1 MSSDW
6 SETLY
11 AALTGPV
18 GATVVL
24 VLYSIGVLLVMLY
37 SIGQFHLLY
46 YYLRLRKRTDLH
58 PPMPVVG
65 AGQLPFVTVQLPMFN
80 ERYVAAAVID
90 SCAALEYPRDRFEL
104 QVVDD
109 SNDDTRDIVDE
120 RAAFWNARGV
130 KVSVARR
137 DNRRGFKA
145 GAMAAATPAALGEI
159 IAIFDADFRPHS
171 DFLLRTVP
179 YFANA
184 NVGAVQARWGHINR
198 DYSLLTRAQTL
209 LHDAFFL
216 VEQETRH
223 RAGFFIRFNGS
234 AGLWRKS
241 CIDDAGGW
249 QSDTLSEDFDLCL
262 RAQMRGWKF
271 IYTCDVEAPA
281 EIPVTIQDYKAQQF
295 RWTKG
300 RGQVIRKLLFPL
312 LRTPLPPMVKFHA
325 VFDLLNVIIIP
336 GIFLI
341 AITSSW
347 FIVALRENPWM
358 MVAAAAFGVSQ
369 INIVLVPWFSWVAL
383 RHYRK
388 TVGGTLIEFA
398 KTFPPFVFLLVGSTL
413 MMCVALVDGF
423 RNKPSFFHRT
433 AKYNIVKSGDTWRS
447 KLYRPTAVSALTWFE
462 GLLALCFMGA
472 LALDFRLGSYAFAPF
487 HFSLSLGFS
496 VVFLRSLFKA

>member
-1 MSSDW
+1 
-6 SETLY
+6 
-11 AALTGPV
+11 
-18 GATVVL
+18 
-24 VLYSIGVLLVMLY
+24 MLY
-37 SIGQFHLLY
+37 SLGQFHLLY
-46 YYLRLRKRTDLH
+46 YYIKLRNVRQ
-58 PPMPVVG
+58 PPFEPG
-65 AGQLPFVTVQLPMFN
+65 ADDISALPFVTVQLPMYN

-109 SNDDTRDIVDE
+109 SNDDTCAIVDE
-120 RAAFWNARGV
+120 RAAYWNAQGV
-130 KVSVARR
+130 TVNVVRR
-137 DNRRGFKA
+137 ANREGFKA
-145 GAMAAATPAALGEI
+145 GALAEATPLALGEI
-159 IAIFDADFRPHS
+159 ISIFDADFRPHS

-179 YFANA
+179 WFANP
-184 NVGAVQARWGHINR
+184 NVGAVQARWGHLNR
-198 DYSLLTRAQTL
+198 SYSLLTRAQTL
-209 LHDAFFL
+209 LHDAFFI

-234 AGLWRKS
+234 AGLWRKK
-241 CIDDAGGW
+241 CIEDSGGW
-249 QSDTLSEDFDLCL
+249 QADTLSEDFDLCL

-281 EIPVTIQDYKAQQF
+281 EIPVTVQDYKAQQY

-300 RGQVIRKLLFPL
+300 RGQVIRKHLGAL

-347 FIVALRENPWM
+347 FTVALKANPWM
-358 MVAAAAFGVSQ
+358 MVAATMFGISQ

-383 RHYRK
+383 KHYGK
-388 TVGGTLIEFA
+388 TTSGTAVEFA

-423 RNKPSFFHRT
+423 RDKPSFFHRT
-433 AKYNIVKSGDTWRS
+433 AKYNIVNKGDNWRS
-447 KLYRPTAVSALTWFE
+447 KLYRPTDVPLLTWFE
-462 GLLALCFMGA
+462 GLLAVCFMA
-472 LALDFRLGSYAFAPF
+472 AFALDVHLRSYAFMPF
-487 HFSLSLGFS
+487 HISLSIGFTT
-496 VVFLRSLFKA
+496 VFILSLLKS

>member
-1 MSSDW
+1 MG
-6 SETLY
+6 EIQ
-11 AALTGPV
+11 AALTGTA
-18 GATVVL
+18 GAVTVL
-24 VLYSIGVLLVMLY
+24 TIYTTGVLLVMLY
-37 SIGQFHLLY
+37 SLGQFHLLY
-46 YYLRLRKRTDLH
+46 YYLKLRRFRQ
-58 PPMPVVG
+58 PSFEPG
-65 AGQLPFVTVQLPMFN
+65 AADESTLPFVTVQLPMYN

-90 SCAALEYPRDRFEL
+90 SCAALAYPRDRFEL

-109 SNDDTRDIVDE
+109 SSDDTCAIVDE
-120 RAAFWNARGV
+120 RAAYWNAQGV
-130 KVSVARR
+130 IVNVVRR
-137 DNRRGFKA
+137 SNRDGFKA
-145 GAMAAATPAALGEI
+145 GALANATPLALGEI
-159 IAIFDADFRPHS
+159 ISIFDADFRPHS

-179 YFANA
+179 RFADKR
-184 NVGAVQARWGHINR
+184 VGAVQARWGHLNR

-209 LHDAFFL
+209 LHDAFFI

-234 AGLWRKS
+234 AGLWRKA
-241 CIDDAGGW
+241 CIEDAGGW

-271 IYTCDVEAPA
+271 FYTCDVEAPA
-281 EIPVTIQDYKAQQF
+281 EIPVTVQDYKAQQY

-300 RGQVIRKLLFPL
+300 RGQVIRKLLVPL

-347 FIVALRENPWM
+347 FTVALKANPWM
-358 MVAAAAFGVSQ
+358 MSAATLFGISQ

-383 RHYRK
+383 KHYGK
-388 TVGGTLIEFA
+388 TTSGTIAEFA

-423 RNKPSFFHRT
+423 RDKPSFFHRT
-433 AKYNIVKSGDTWRS
+433 AKYNIINKGDTWRS
-447 KLYRPTAVSALTWFE
+447 KLYRPTDIPLLTWFE
-462 GLLALCFMGA
+462 GILAVGFMA
-472 LALDFRLGSYAFAPF
+472 AFALDVHLRSYAFMPF
-487 HFSLSLGFS
+487 HISLSIGFTT
-496 VVFLRSLFKA
+496 VFILSLLKS